1 MGAIVFAA
9 KITHVPSIWLSLQPG
24 RFHGIRQN
32 AVDGGRN
39 WASAPRARGADT
51 FLVVDVHWQNSMGFH
66 LEWQRLGMTGAAAS
80 HELPHFIHALEY
92 DYRGAP
98 ELAKAIG
105 AEITA
110 AGLRAYVHDLP
121 DLGLEYGTLVPMHLM
136 NADRDLAVVPMGS
149 NVYSSIDENR
159 RVGEAIR
166 KAIDASGL
174 KVALLAS
181 GSLSH
186 QFPPNAIA
194 ETKLNE
200 IPCEFKRQVDLRVL
214 ELWRDGRIKE
224 FLAMLPDYAERCTG
238 ESGMADTGVLFGAL
252 GWEAYQG
259 KGEQIGRYFCQRRH
273 RAGEQSVFHYEL
285 DRIRLP
291 AILRSGSRW

>member
-32 AVDGGRN
+32 AVDGLKELGKR
-39 WASAPRARGADT
+39 ARARGADT

-66 LEWQRLGMTGAAAS
+66 LNGRARHDGRYAS

-92 DYRGAP
+92 DYRGSP

-110 AGLRAYVHDLP
+110 AGLRAHVHDLP

-136 NADRDLAVVPMGS
+136 NPDRDLAVLPMGS
-149 NVYSSIDENR
+149 NVYSSIEENR
-159 RVGEAIR
+159 KVGEAIR
-166 KAIDASGL
+166 RAVDASGL
-174 KVALLAS
+174 RVALLAS

-200 IPCEFKRQVDLRVL
+200 ISCEFNRQVDLRVL

-252 GWEAYQG
+252 GWDAYQG
-259 KGEQIGRYFCQRRH
+259 KGEQIGQYF
-273 RAGEQSVFHYEL
+273 AS
-285 DRIRLP
+285 
-291 AILRSGSRW
+291 SGTGQVNVEFSL